1 MPWTPNL
8 AIGVDIIDNQHKMLF
23 EKAEKLFE
31 AGRNKNSKEYISE
44 LLDFLDDYTKKHF
57 ADEEK
62 YMLSINYPGYAEQKQ
77 AHTAFIGKIAKLR
90 EEYNKSGGS
99 LVVIINAN
107 KMVLDWITQH
117 ISVMDKKIGDY
128 VKTLSE

>member
-128 VKTLSE
+128 AKSRKI

>member
-8 AIGVDIIDNQHKMLF
+8 SVGVDIIDKQHKMWF

-31 AGRNKNSKEYISE
+31 AGKNKNSKEYISE

-128 VKTLSE
+128 AKSRKI

>member
-1 MPWTPNL
+1 LPWTPNL

-117 ISVMDKKIGDY
+117 ISVMDKKIVDY
-128 VKTLSE
+128 AKSRKI

>member
-1 MPWTPNL
+1 LPWTPNL

-128 VKTLSE
+128 AKSRKI

>member
-1 MPWTPNL
+1 
-8 AIGVDIIDNQHKMLF
+8 MLF

-44 LLDFLDDYTKKHF
+44 LLDFLDNYTKKHF

-128 VKTLSE
+128 AKSRKI